1 MTWDC
6 SLCKE
11 LAGLSLQQPRILGWL
26 ILVGMAKEKEAL
38 GTGFTQRYVT
48 PSMKVCPEPEMDAR
62 FPSSIIH

>member
-48 PSMKVCPEPEMDAR
+48 PSMKVCPEPEMDAH